1 MAESTL
7 LTSIP
12 QIASRARLVIG
23 KIPSI
28 IEGLKYI
35 KKKDKNEALSIGTYL
50 EQNAEKFPSQ
60 SAILY
65 EDSCYTH
72 QQFNEWVNRYANYLT
87 VQGIQHGDAVA
98 ILLENRPEILICA
111 GALAKLGAIAA
122 LIHTQQ
128 HGDALLHSLLLCNP
142 KSYIVGEELI
152 PAFKEIQPRL
162 NLEDENLYFLPD
174 TNKSRPP
181 RGYINLAEATKNTS
195 FQNPPSTAS
204 VKLKDPCFYV
214 YTSGTTGLPKAAIMT
229 HFRWIK
235 ASAGFGMLALNMTPQ
250 DVLYVSLP
258 FYHNNAITVAWSSA
272 AARGSAIAISRKFS
286 ASRFW
291 EDTRKFNATSF
302 CYIGE
307 LCRYLMN
314 QPPRSNDSDNPVYKI
329 IGNGLRLDIWKD
341 FKKRFGISEVYE
353 FYAASEGNN
362 AFVNLFNLDCTV
374 GISPLPYMLAKYDIA
389 ADQPIRGKNGFCLRA
404 KKGEVGLMLA
414 KITEKTPFDGYTNK
428 EANEKKLMR
437 DVLKKGDIW
446 FNTGDLLK
454 NLGFRHA
461 QFIDRLGDSFRW
473 KGENVSTTEVEE
485 VTNKFSQVEESTAYG
500 VKIPQTEGRA
510 GMLALVSNIPPQSFD
525 VAGFTKH
532 LQKYLPHYA
541 IPIFVR
547 IQSELQVTGTFKHRK
562 MELKGQ
568 GYGIH
573 QIQDPLYVLL
583 PDTEEHVVLTEARY
597 QDILDGKFCF

>member
-1 MAESTL
+1 MAESTSL
-7 LTSIP
+7 INLS
-12 QIASRARLVIG
+12 QINSCARLLIR

-28 IEGLKYI
+28 VEGLKYI
-35 KKKDKNEALSIGTYL
+35 RKKDKNEALSIGTYL
-50 EQNAEKFPSQ
+50 ERNAEKYPSLP
-60 SAILY
+60 AILY

-72 QQFNEWVNRYANYLT
+72 RQFNEWINRYANYFT
-87 VQGIQHGDAVA
+87 MQGIKHGDAVA
-98 ILLENRPEILICA
+98 ILLENRPEILVCA

-142 KSYIVGEELI
+142 KAYVIGEELMDS
-152 PAFKEIQPRL
+152 FQEIQSKL
-162 NLEDENLYFLPD
+162 NPEDEPLYFLPD
-174 TNKSRPP
+174 TNQSRPP
-181 RGYINLAEATKNTS
+181 KGYINLAEATKNIS
-195 FQNPPSTAS
+195 FQNPPSTTS

-235 ASAGFGMLALNMTPQ
+235 ASAGFGMLALNMTPE
-250 DVLYVSLP
+250 DVIYVALP

-272 AARGSAIAISRKFS
+272 AARGSTVAISRKFS
-286 ASRFW
+286 VSRFW
-291 EDTRKFNATSF
+291 EDTRKFHATAF

-314 QPPRSNDSDNPVYKI
+314 HSPESNDADNPVYKI

-374 GISPLPYMLAKYDIA
+374 GISPLPYMLATYDIA
-389 ADQPIRGKNGFCLRA
+389 ANATLRDKNGFCIPA
-404 KKGEVGLMLA
+404 KRGEIGLMLA
-414 KITEKTPFDGYTNK
+414 KVTEKTPFDGYTNK
-428 EANEKKLMR
+428 EANERKLMR
-437 DVLKKGDIW
+437 DVLKKGDLW

-461 QFIDRLGDSFRW
+461 QFIDRLGDTFRW

-485 VTNKFSQVEESTAYG
+485 VTNKFPQVEESTTYG
-500 VKIPQTEGRA
+500 VQIPKTEGRA
-510 GMLALVSNIPPQSFD
+510 GMISLVSNIPPQQFD
-525 VAGFTKH
+525 AIGLTDH
-532 LQKYLPHYA
+532 LHHYLPHYA
-541 IPIFVR
+541 IPVFVR

-562 MELKGQ
+562 MELKEQ
-568 GYGIH
+568 GYDRY
-573 QIQDPLYVLL
+573 QIEDPLYVLL
-583 PDTEEHVVLTEARY
+583 PNAKQYVELTEKRY
-597 QDILDGKFCF
+597 QDILDGKFNF